1 MAKTFTCTNCG
12 APVQETDSM
21 CPECGVVFVDEE
33 EVKERENLEK
43 KPPVDKP
50 SYSVNTGDDIEDT
63 VNFFLLWA
71 KIVNIIWIVI
81 AVLVAIS
88 SLMIGFSM
96 NDEGIIVVFI
106 GIVIAGIC
114 VFMGA
119 ISERSFKWKAYMLKT
134 NYKKK

>member
-12 APVQETDSM
+12 AAVQETDSI

-33 EVKERENLEK
+33 EVKERERLET
-43 KPPVDKP
+43 KPTERQV
-50 SYSVNTGDDIEDT
+50 YNVNTGDDIENT
-63 VNFFLLWA
+63 INFFLLWS
-71 KIVNIIWIVI
+71 KIVNIIWIVV
-81 AVLVAIS
+81 AVLVALC

-106 GIVIAGIC
+106 GLVIAAVF
-114 VFMGA
+114 VFMGK
-119 ISERSFKWKAYMLKT
+119 ISERSFKWKAYILKT